1 MTLILG
7 LDTGGTF
14 TDAALLDAENRQV
27 VAHAKSLTTRH
38 DLSVGVGAAMADAL
52 AIFGGSSADIRLVS
66 LSTTLAT
73 NAVVESVGGASCL
86 ILIGFDDQI
95 LSRAGLQ
102 EALGA
107 EPYFA
112 IAGGH
117 KPDGRAQTSLDV
129 AGLMKGIEAVRG
141 RVSSFAVASHFATR
155 NPEHERQARDILR
168 EQTGLPVSCSFELS
182 SALGGPRRALTTL
195 LNARLIS
202 LLDRLVRATEAQMA
216 HLGLGCPLMVVK
228 GDGSLLHIDYARTR
242 PVETILSGPAASL
255 AGAAFL
261 ANKKQALVADIG
273 GTTTDI
279 ARLQDGAALLSHE
292 GAHIGGWR
300 TMVEAAHIRTRGL
313 GGDSEIRADNRAMQ
327 PELLMGPR
335 RAIPLSLL
343 AQDYPDIKE
352 QLKKQLDQ
360 PIAQPHDGRFVLA
373 LMPEGV
379 PEWLSRSEARLAEK
393 VIAGSPVALAE
404 LATTQVALGAVDRL
418 VRRGLL
424 IFSCFT
430 PTDAAHITGQFTRFD
445 GEAAALGAQLLAR
458 QKTAAGQVL
467 ATDIHTISQM
477 SLDTLTLQSAIS
489 LLDAG
494 FAEQGE
500 GENTVS
506 SSGFLVNSLRQAQIA
521 SHSQRPSNSR
531 PGNTRPGNSRQIAN
545 VGLDLKLPLIAL
557 GASAAAYYP
566 DIARLV
572 GAELIVPPFSEVAG
586 AVGAAAGSVR
596 QRVMILVTQPKDGVF
611 RIHLPDGLKDS
622 ASLQDALDIARKAA
636 TEMAMRRATEAGA
649 KSVETSLSE
658 AIDEIDLGA
667 DKSLF
672 LQATLTAEATGI
684 PA

>member
-1 MTLILG
+1 MMRFILG

-14 TDAALLDAENRQV
+14 TDAAIIDAENG
-27 VAHAKSLTTRH
+27 ALMAKAKSPTTRH
-38 DLSVGVGAAMADAL
+38 DLSIGLRHAINDVVNAL
-52 AIFGGSSADIRLVS
+52 SPEQRPFVDRVS

-73 NAVVESVGGASCL
+73 NAVVEGMGGRVGL
-86 ILIGFDDQI
+86 VMIGFEPSA
-95 LSRAGLQ
+95 LERNN
-102 EALGA
+102 LGA
-107 EPYFA
+107 VINDDPVVFINGGHKSDAKPQAALDIAALDAFAEKHQHDISAIA
-112 IAGGH
+112 IAGH
-117 KPDGRAQTSLDV
+117 
-129 AGLMKGIEAVRG
+129 
-141 RVSSFAVASHFATR
+141 FAVR
-155 NPEHERQARDILR
+155 NPEHELQARDRLR
-168 EQTGLPVSCSFELS
+168 ETTGLPVTCSHELS
-182 SALGGPRRALTTL
+182 NALGGPKRALTAL
-195 LNARLIS
+195 LNARLIN
-202 LLDRLVRATEAQMA
+202 LLDQQITATSNIIADAQLDA
-216 HLGLGCPLMVVK
+216 QLMVVK
-228 GDGSLLHIDYARTR
+228 GDGSLVSADFARLR

-255 AGAAFL
+255 SGAAHL
-261 ANKKQALVADIG
+261 VGKQNALVADIG

-327 PELLMGPR
+327 PELLLGPR

-343 AQDYPDIKE
+343 AQDYPEIKE

-360 PIAQPHDGRFVLA
+360 PIAQPHDARFVLA
-373 LMPEGV
+373 LMPDGV
-379 PEWLSRSEARLAEK
+379 PEWLSRSEARLAEQ
-393 VIAGSPVALAE
+393 VMAGKPVALAE

-500 GENTVS
+500 AENTVS
-506 SSGFLVNSLRQAQIA
+506 SSAFLVNSLRQEQIA
-521 SHSQRPSNSR
+521 LHSQRSSK
-531 PGNTRPGNSRQIAN
+531 TRPATGRQIAEA
-545 VGLDLKLPLIAL
+545 GLGLKLPLIAL

-611 RIHLPDGLKDS
+611 RIHLPDGLKDR
-622 ASLQDALDIARKAA
+622 ANLQEALDIARQAA

-649 KSVETSLSE
+649 KAIETSLSE

-672 LQATLTAEATGI
+672 LQATLTAEASGI

>member
-1 MTLILG
+1 MPLILG

-38 DLSVGVGAAMADAL
+38 DLSVGVGAAMAEAL
-52 AIFGGSSADIRLVS
+52 AVFGGNSADIRLVS

-86 ILIGFDDQI
+86 ILIGFDNNI

-117 KPDGRAQTSLDV
+117 KPDGRPQTSLDV
-129 AGLMKGIEAVRG
+129 AGLMKAMEAVRG

-216 HLGLGCPLMVVK
+216 HLGLDCPLMVVK
-228 GDGSLLHIDYARTR
+228 GDGSLLHVDYARTR

-261 ANKKQALVADIG
+261 ADKKQALVADIG

-327 PELLMGPR
+327 PELLLGPR

-343 AQDYPDIKE
+343 AQDYPEIKD

-360 PIAQPHDGRFVLA
+360 PIAQPHDARFVLA

-379 PEWLSRSEARLAEK
+379 PEWLSRSEARLAEQ
-393 VIAGSPVALAE
+393 VMAGKPVALAE

-500 GENTVS
+500 AENTVS
-506 SSGFLVNSLRQAQIA
+506 SSAFLVNSLRQAQIA
-521 SHSQRPSNSR
+521 LHSQRSSK
-531 PGNTRPGNSRQIAN
+531 TRPATGRQIAEA
-545 VGLDLKLPLIAL
+545 GLGLKLPLIAL

-611 RIHLPDGLKDS
+611 RIHLPDGLKDR
-622 ASLQDALDIARKAA
+622 ANLQEALDIARQAA

-649 KSVETSLSE
+649 KAIETSLSE

-672 LQATLTAEATGI
+672 LQATLTAEASGI